1 MLALTSLQM
10 CDLLADLFTLLQSL
24 TLMRPPGDR
33 GNDIHQI
40 LGSTTVEHGEEED
53 TDIVKRKVNEVLNAA
68 MP

>member
-10 CDLLADLFTLLQSL
+10 CDLLADLFTLLQLL

-40 LGSTTVEHGEEED
+40 LGSTTVEHGEEH
-53 TDIVKRKVNEVLNAA
+53 IVTRKVNEVLNTV